1 MNTQPN
7 SVCILRLSA
16 IGDCCH
22 TLPLIRTIQHAWPA
36 TEITWI
42 IGKTERQLIDGLDGV
57 RLVTY
62 DKSRGHAAAFD
73 VRRELRG
80 RRFPILLNIHASMR
94 ANIAS
99 LGIRA
104 RRRIGF
110 DKARARDSQWL
121 LTNERVPAAREHVID
136 GFLGFATYLGIH
148 EHKKRWDIPL
158 PDGARE
164 IAAKLSD
171 NRPLCVISPCSSQ
184 RARNFRN
191 WSVRS
196 YVAVAE
202 AISSKYDAQVV
213 LTGSPTSLERS
224 YASAIEEAASCAITN
239 LVGKTNLKEL
249 LAILEAAD
257 LLICPDSG
265 PAHMATAVGTPV
277 IGLYATSNPDRT
289 GPYLS
294 KHLVVNKYPT
304 AIANEFGKP
313 IEDLRWGVR
322 VRDPDAM
329 SLISVDDVLQKAA
342 VVLAP

>member
-1 MNTQPN
+1 MSLQPD

-36 TEITWI
+36 TEITWV
-42 IGKTERQLIDGLDGV
+42 IGKTERQLVEGLEGV

-62 DKSRGHAAAFD
+62 DKSRGHTATLD
-73 VRRELRG
+73 VRRQLG
-80 RRFPILLNIHASMR
+80 RHQFPILLNIHASMR

-99 LGIRA
+99 IGIRA

-110 DKARARDSQWL
+110 DKLRARDSQWL
-121 LTNERVPAAREHVID
+121 FTNERVPTAREHVID
-136 GFLGFATYLGIH
+136 GFLGFAKYLGIR
-148 EHKKRWDIPL
+148 ERKMRWDIPV
-158 PDGARE
+158 PEDSQQF
-164 IAAKLSD
+164 AANVSD
-171 NRPLCVISPCSSQ
+171 SRRLCVISPCSSQ

-191 WSVRS
+191 WSVQR

-202 AISSKYDAQVV
+202 ALSANYGAHVV
-213 LTGSPTSLERS
+213 LTGSQTALEQS
-224 YASAIEEAASCAITN
+224 YAREIEEAATCAITN
-239 LVGKTNLKEL
+239 LVGKTTLKEL
-249 LAILEAAD
+249 LAVLDAAE

-294 KHLVVNKYPT
+294 KHLVVNKYQT

-329 SLISVDDVLQKAA
+329 SLIRVDDVLEKVAA
-342 VVLAP
+342 VLA